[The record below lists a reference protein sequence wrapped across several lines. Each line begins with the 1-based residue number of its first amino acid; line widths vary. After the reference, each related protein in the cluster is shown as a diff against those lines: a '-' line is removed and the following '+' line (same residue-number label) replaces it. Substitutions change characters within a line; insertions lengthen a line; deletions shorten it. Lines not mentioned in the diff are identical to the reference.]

1 MNSETLRKLEFDKIQ
16 ERLANLTQFEGGR
29 SRALKMKPSQDIQI
43 IRQRLDET
51 QEGMEFLRFGEPG
64 YFHEL
69 KLIDQALA
77 KARISGILNT
87 SDLRDIYLML
97 LASRLASKSM
107 QSAKYRALSQLCSGL
122 TVIND
127 LENQIDRCIG
137 EDGQVRDSA
146 SPQLRTIRSQIS
158 TLRLRIKEYLQDFIR
173 SGNNQ
178 KLLQDSIVTERDGR
192 YVVPVKQEHRH
203 EVRGIVHD
211 ESASGAT
218 VFIEPMAVVDNNNRI
233 RTLQAEEKR
242 EVERILQELSAAVA
256 LYTQELAANQE
267 ILSILDFIL
276 ARGRLAYRMNAY
288 RPDINQSGLMDINRG
303 QHPLLGEEAIPINIQ
318 LGQRFDILVI
328 TGPNTGGKTVT
339 LKMVGLLAVMAMS
352 GLFIPARENSRIPI
366 FKEIYV
372 DIGDEQSIE
381 QSLSTFSGHM
391 KNIIN
396 IITHADRN
404 SLVLM
409 DELGAGTDPVE
420 GAALARVVLEEL
432 LSRHAQ
438 VIVTTHQSEL
448 KSFAYQNERV
458 ENACVEFDPKT
469 LRPTYELTIGMP
481 GQSNAFQ
488 IASRLG
494 LDKALV
500 EKAKRLVPEREAEVG
515 NMIRELKAGR
525 QAAQSEAD
533 QVAMIRRQLEAQQQ
547 EIEDERLR
555 FEEAHREIL
564 ARARQEAAQYL
575 RQAKQESDLAVQ
587 ELKELIKDK
596 QNPPRWHEVEAKR
609 KRLTQLPAELSLPE
623 PVRQGAAGDIRAGDY
638 VLISSINQRGTV
650 LNAPD
655 QEGSVQVQVG
665 AMKLTVKHSDL
676 VKSNNPEH
684 KPKKER
690 AHTYLEKARA
700 ISKELDLRG
709 KMADEALILL
719 DRYLDDARLVGLES
733 VRIIH
738 GKGTGAL
745 RAAVRDYLKGSNY
758 VSAFRDGLREEGG
771 FGVTVVE
778 L

>member
-1 MNSETLRKLEFDKIQ
+1 VNEETLRKLEFDKIQ
-16 ERLANLTQFEGGR
+16 QQLAGLTQFEGGR
-29 SRALKMKPSQDIQI
+29 ERALKMKPSQDHQVIC
-43 IRQRLDET
+43 QRLDET
-51 QEGMEFLRFGEPG
+51 QEAMEFLRFGEPG
-64 YFHEL
+64 YFSEL
-69 KLIDQALA
+69 KPIDQALA
-77 KARISGILNT
+77 KARVSGILNAG
-87 SDLRDIYLML
+87 DLRHIYLML
-97 LASRLASKSM
+97 HAARLAGKSM
-107 QSAKYRALSQLCSGL
+107 QAGKYRALAELCSRL
-122 TVIND
+122 TVISS
-127 LENQIDRCIG
+127 LENQIDRCVG
-137 EDGQVRDSA
+137 EDYQIRDSA
-146 SPQLRTIRSQIS
+146 SPQLRSIRSQIA

-203 EVRGIVHD
+203 EVKGIVHD

-233 RTLQAEEKR
+233 RSLQAEEKR
-242 EVERILQELSAAVA
+242 EMERILQELSAAVA

-267 ILSILDFIL
+267 ILSILDFVL
-276 ARGRLAYRMNAY
+276 ARGRMAYRMNAY
-288 RPDINQSGLMDINRG
+288 RPDVNQSGIMDISRG
-303 QHPLLGEEAIPINIQ
+303 QHPLLGEEAIPVNIQ
-318 LGQRFDILVI
+318 LGQSFDILVI

-366 FKEIYV
+366 YKDIYV

-396 IITHADRN
+396 ILKHADKH

-420 GAALARVVLEEL
+420 GASIARVVLEEL
-432 LSRHAQ
+432 LARRSQ

-448 KSFAYQNERV
+448 KSFAYQNQRV

-469 LRPTYELTIGMP
+469 LKPTYELTIGMP

-500 EKAKRLVPEREAEVG
+500 EKAQKLVPQREAEVG

-525 QAAQSEAD
+525 QAAQSEAE
-533 QVAMIRRQLEAQQQ
+533 QVALIRRQLEDQKEQMEAEHRQ
-547 EIEDERLR
+547 
-555 FEEAHREIL
+555 FEQAHREIL
-564 ARARQEAAQYL
+564 AKARQEAAQYL

-587 ELKELIKDK
+587 ELKELLKDK

-609 KRLTQLPAELSLPE
+609 KRLTQLPSQLSFNEPE
-623 PVRQGAAGDIRAGDY
+623 PAPSQDAISSGDH

-650 LNAPD
+650 LSDPD
-655 QEGSVQVQVG
+655 SEGNVSVQVG
-665 AMKLTVKHSDL
+665 MMKLTVK
-676 VKSNNPEH
+676 KSELLKSKSPEN
-684 KPKKER
+684 KPPKER
-690 AHTYLEKARA
+690 ARTYLEKARA

-745 RAAVRDYLKGSNY
+745 RAAVRSYLKDSQY

>member
-1 MNSETLRKLEFDKIQ
+1 VQIETLKKLEFDKIQ

-29 SRALKMKPSQDIQI
+29 SRAFKMKPSQDIKI
-43 IRQRLDET
+43 IKQRLDET
-51 QEGMEFLRFGEPG
+51 QEAMEFLRFGEPG
-64 YFHEL
+64 YFNEL

-77 KARISGILNT
+77 KARIRGTLTT
-87 SDLRDIYLML
+87 SDLYDIYLAL
-97 LASRLASKSM
+97 RAARLAGKSM
-107 QSAKYRALSQLCSGL
+107 QSAKTPALSQLCSGL
-122 TVIND
+122 TVITE
-127 LENQIDRCIG
+127 LENEIDRCIG

-146 SPQLRTIRSQIS
+146 SAQLRGIRSQIT

-203 EVRGIVHD
+203 QVRGIVHD

-256 LYTQELAANQE
+256 EYTEELAANQD

-288 RPDINQSGLMDINRG
+288 RPDVNQSGLMDISRG
-303 QHPLLGEEAIPINIQ
+303 QHPLLGEEAIPINLQ

-366 FKEIYV
+366 YKEIYV

-391 KNIIN
+391 KNIIQ
-396 IITHADRN
+396 IIKRADRH
-404 SLVLM
+404 SLVLL

-432 LSRHAQ
+432 LHRQAQ

-469 LRPTYELTIGMP
+469 LKPTYELTIGMP

-494 LDKALV
+494 LDQNLV
-500 EKAKRLVPEREAEVG
+500 DKAKKLVPEREAEVG

-525 QAAQSEAD
+525 QAALSEAE
-533 QVAMIRRQLEAQQQ
+533 QVAAIRRQLEEKQQQ
-547 EIEDERLR
+547 MEQERYKL
-555 FEEAHREIL
+555 EETHREIL
-564 ARARQEAAQYL
+564 AKARQEAARYL

-587 ELKELIKDK
+587 ELKELLKDK

-623 PVRQGAAGDIRAGDY
+623 PERETFSGHISSGDY

-650 LNAPD
+650 LSGPD
-655 QEGSVQVQVG
+655 AEGSVQVQVG
-665 AMKLTVKHSDL
+665 AMKLTVKQSEL
-676 VKSNNPEH
+676 VKSKNLEH
-684 KPKKER
+684 KPQKER
-690 AHTYLEKARA
+690 VRTYLEKARS

-719 DRYLDDARLVGLES
+719 DRYLDDARLAGLES

-745 RAAVRDYLKGSNY
+745 RAAVREYLKGSNY
-758 VSAFRDGLREEGG
+758 VSSFRDGLREEGG
-771 FGVTVVE
+771 LGVTVVE